1 MGKMEEG
8 NKTFCHSYNTE
19 TTHFL
24 LEIEAKKRQ
33 TKAAP
38 ISFVK
43 QDAGLMLCWNLSS
56 SWENYRS
63 VRLGIQDEVVK
74 RCI

>member
-24 LEIEAKKRQ
+24 LDRSEEKTDKSGTNFLCQ
-33 TKAAP
+33 TRCRFDVMLE
-38 ISFVK
+38 FVK
-43 QDAGLMLCWNLSS
+43 LMGEL
-56 SWENYRS
+56 
-63 VRLGIQDEVVK
+63 
-74 RCI
+74 

>member
-24 LEIEAKKRQ
+24 LDRSEEKTDKSGTNFLFRTSCSMFDSPRSEQ
-33 TKAAP
+33 RCTK
-38 ISFVK
+38 FH
-43 QDAGLMLCWNLSS
+43 GYC
-56 SWENYRS
+56 
-63 VRLGIQDEVVK
+63 
-74 RCI
+74 